1 MLIDISKFSDKCKDM
16 CELDREG
23 EYICCYYCD
32 YKDDCSCGN
41 PCKLNP
47 WNCNNNMRSE

>member
-1 MLIDISKFSDKCKDM
+1 MLIDMSKFSDKCKDM
-16 CELDREG
+16 CQLDREG

-32 YKDDCSCGN
+32 YKDGCSCGN

>member
-1 MLIDISKFSDKCKDM
+1 MLIDMSKFSDKCKDM
-16 CELDREG
+16 CQLDREG
-23 EYICCYYCD
+23 EYIC
-32 YKDDCSCGN
+32 KDGCSCGN